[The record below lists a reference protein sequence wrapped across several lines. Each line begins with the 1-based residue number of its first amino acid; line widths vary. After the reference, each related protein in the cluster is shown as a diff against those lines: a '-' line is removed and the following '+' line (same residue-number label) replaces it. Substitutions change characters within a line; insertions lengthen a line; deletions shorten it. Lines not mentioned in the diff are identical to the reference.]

1 MTEQTYPIGCVVN
14 YEWRNGDKGV
24 GYVSFETNDFPDDVE
39 MDEAQTP
46 SGVYDSD
53 VLYYHDLHE
62 TVAENF
68 WDFIKTKPFGNADLN
83 HVHAGDFTVSSL
95 VCFTFAPSEVN

>member
-14 YEWRNGDKGV
+14 YEWRNGDKGF

-68 WDFIKTKPFGNADLN
+68 WDFIKTKPFGNAD
-83 HVHAGDFTVSSL
+83 GDFTVSSL

>member
-1 MTEQTYPIGCVVN
+1 MTEQTYPTGCVIN
-14 YEWRNGDKGV
+14 YERSNGDKGV
-24 GYVSFETNDFPDDVE
+24 GYVSFETNEFPDDVE

-46 SGVYDSD
+46 SGICDSEI
-53 VLYYHDLHE
+53 LYYHDTHE

-68 WDFIKTKPFGNADLN
+68 WDFIRTVDLPARWVGIADE
-83 HVHAGDFTVSSL
+83 FTVSSL